1 MEVTKQ
7 SLEQV
12 TAAQYSQTPQARRV
26 DREAQGTD
34 FDELLQ
40 RKHQETSEPDRS
52 AGQDGQ
58 NVRDRE
64 QAGEAA
70 HGEQDAADAPEAGEV
85 PEDAKAVLAAMLLQP
100 QQTGEPEAAQAQSQP
115 ETAAVAA
122 LTAQGEGAQ
131 LAVDGMAQPEQAQAQ
146 PGQDDAAQQA
156 PGQAAQ
162 GMPQAPE
169 QARQTGES
177 HTENAAQAP
186 QAQAQSAAAPE
197 RDAAIPARAERS
209 AARQDGEPDAQLV
222 EAPVFQQVEDAV
234 PVKVAEPVLN
244 PENPLPIEGEE
255 VPSRM
260 AELFTRSVDNG
271 DTIGVIRITP
281 ENLGPVT
288 MTISRDAQGALHM
301 ALEALNPKTAALL
314 EKHSANIERIA
325 AESTHQD
332 VHVEIRSE
340 REQPFP
346 ENRQE
351 DGNGQQQH
359 QQQGRRQEQDA
370 KEPAQDFMHRLR
382 LGLTGEDE

>member
-7 SLEQV
+7 SLDQV
-12 TAAQYSQTPQARRV
+12 TAAQYSQTPQARRS

-40 RKHQETSEPDRS
+40 RKHQETAEPDKS

-64 QAGEAA
+64 QAGAA
-70 HGEQDAADAPEAGEV
+70 EPEQDAADATGIEEV

-100 QQTGEPEAAQAQSQP
+100 QQTGEPEAVQAQAQP

-122 LTAQGEGAQ
+122 VTAQGEGAQ
-131 LAVDGMAQPEQAQAQ
+131 QAVAGTAQPEQAQAQ
-146 PGQDDAAQQA
+146 PEQDSAAQQV

-162 GMPQAPE
+162 GTQQTPE
-169 QARQTGES
+169 QARQTGAS

-197 RDAAIPARAERS
+197 RDAAIPVSSERS

-244 PENPLPIEGEE
+244 PENPLPIEDDQA
-255 VPSRM
+255 PRQM

-271 DTIGVIRITP
+271 DTIGVIRLTP

-301 ALEALNPKTAALL
+301 ALEALNPRTAQLL

-325 AESTHQD
+325 AESTRQD

-340 REQPFP
+340 RGQPFP
-346 ENRQE
+346 ENWKE
-351 DGNGQQQH
+351 NGNGQQQH

-382 LGLTGEDE
+382 LGLDGEAE